1 MKIKEELLNG
11 LTEEQIAKAIEC
23 KNEKELLEL
32 AKNEKI
38 ELTDEQLRAVNGG
51 CNPDDNSNSNVKCS
65 NCGSKN
71 VKSNYSVY
79 SPSYVCKDCGYEW
92 AELYCE

>member
-1 MKIKEELLNG
+1 MEINRELLNG
-11 LTEEQIAKAIEC
+11 LTEEQIAKAKEC

-38 ELTDEQLRAVNGG
+38 ELTDEQLNSVNGG
-51 CNPDDNSNSNVKCS
+51 CDPNSNSESNVKCP

-71 VKSNYSVY
+71 VKANYSVY
-79 SPSYVCKDCGYEW
+79 SSSFICKDCGNEW
-92 AELYCE
+92 SENYNG